1 MWRQK
6 LMAVWPAFADEFTII
21 RALSLDMTDTV
32 LFPVLPDDGHE
43 VNYDPTVMKALH
55 AISSRPWT
63 GVETRAF
70 WGEWNHPG
78 EGSRSI
84 RTIIQ
89 GPFDYHWDKILKP
102 GIVSIDIGGHS
113 GDTAI
118 PMALLSHRPGVV
130 AKPNVIVVEP
140 NPAVLPVL
148 YANLALN
155 THFGQFFVVEA
166 AITDVDMAE
175 IELADHG
182 NSECNGGVL
191 NGGLSNMLTQKL
203 TQIAGVT
210 YKARGVSMETLFQQI
225 AAITSDPVGFIKIDC
240 EGYDKEILRPCR
252 DLLAASKPALFVEWF
267 AWFEPE
273 DDADL
278 FKVIESID
286 YLPFDPL
293 TLKRANV
300 ADRIGDLLCFHK
312 DQIPDYVS

>member
-1 MWRQK
+1 MPRLSGK
-6 LMAVWPAFADEFTII
+6 LKPVPSIVSISQRM
-21 RALSLDMTDTV
+21 SDMV
-32 LFPVLPDDGHE
+32 LRPVLPDDGHE
-43 VNYDPTVMKALH
+43 VNYDPSVMKVLH

-63 GVETRAF
+63 GVDTRAF

-89 GPFDYHWDKILKP
+89 GPYDYRWDKILKP
-102 GIVSIDIGGHS
+102 GMVSIDIGGHS

-118 PMALLSHRPGVV
+118 PMALLSHRPDSGVKPTVV
-130 AKPNVIVVEP
+130 AVEP

-155 THFGQFFVVEA
+155 THFGQYFVVEA

-182 NSECNGGVL
+182 NSQCNGGVL
-191 NGGLSNMLTQKL
+191 NGGLSNTLTQKL
-203 TQIAGVT
+203 NQIAGVA
-210 YKARGVSMETLFQQI
+210 YKTRGVSMETLFRQI
-225 AAITSDPVGFIKIDC
+225 AQITSDPVGFIKIDC

-252 DLLAASKPALFVEWF
+252 DLLAVSKPALFVEWF

-273 DDADL
+273 DDKDL
-278 FKVIESID
+278 FQVIESID
-286 YLPFDPL
+286 YVAFDPL
-293 TLKRANV
+293 TLKRARV
-300 ADRIGDLLCFHK
+300 TERVGDLLCFHRN
-312 DQIPDYVS
+312 QIPDYVQQ